1 METTEEKEEDT
12 LDGVKLLKMLFNC
25 HGKITSIR
33 QLALLLAAG
42 LEPGITS
49 PDARRITKLTTAGV
63 RATADHLR
71 DAGYL
76 KAVRDVGPRVAGKR
90 NHIVVRRFWLTDKG
104 QKLILSLYT
113 K

>member
-1 METTEEKEEDT
+1 MKTTEQTEET

-33 QLALLLAAG
+33 QLALLIAAG
-42 LEPGITS
+42 IEPGIKT
-49 PDARRITKLTTAGV
+49 PDIRRITKMSAAGV

-76 KAVRDVGPRVAGKR
+76 KAVRDIGPRVTGKR
-90 NHIVVRRFWLTDKG
+90 DHIVVRRFWLTDKG